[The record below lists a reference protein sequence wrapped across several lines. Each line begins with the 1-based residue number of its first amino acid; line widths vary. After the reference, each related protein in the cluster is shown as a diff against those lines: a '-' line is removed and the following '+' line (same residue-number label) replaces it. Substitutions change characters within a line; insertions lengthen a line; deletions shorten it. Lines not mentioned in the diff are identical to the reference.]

1 MKPTH
6 RIFKSFFS
14 TALLALSFSTFAA
27 VHEEPEPVQECQLN
41 VGAGAPTKGFG
52 QMFKDIQ
59 AVCGKEVKLCL
70 IPSSGGLQ
78 NLTLLASK
86 DIDLGMVQLDILQNM
101 KDSDENLKNLQAV
114 VPLNYN
120 LLHVVTRVG
129 GFTTTTTKEGAKK
142 FGGFIKGDPIVT
154 SSTVNISK
162 FSDLK
167 GKKIALVG
175 SADLMGRTL
184 EKTLGYGMQFVTAK
198 DDADGLSKLRSGQVH
213 AVFSVTG
220 WAKAGVFADLKNV
233 EGQPALAFVPFDLTP
248 TAPYITVKK
257 NYPNLGAY
265 KITFLAVPSLLVSQK
280 YRLNGENGKNVSTLQ
295 ACILR
300 NLDNLRE
307 GSKYQPGWG
316 DVQGPDTFGWPRHGS
331 K

>member
-1 MKPTH
+1 MVLAMFSYSTH
-6 RIFKSFFS
+6 A
-14 TALLALSFSTFAA
+14 AL
-27 VHEEPEPVQECQLN
+27 PEPAEAVQECQLN
-41 VGAGAPTKGFG
+41 VGAGAQSKGFS
-52 QMFKDIQ
+52 QMLKDIQ
-59 AVCGKEVKLCL
+59 AVCGSEVKLCQ

-129 GFTTTTTKEGAKK
+129 GFTTSITKEGAKK
-142 FGGFIKGDPIVT
+142 FGGLMKGDPVVT
-154 SSTVNISK
+154 NTTVSIAK

-184 EKTLGYGMQFVTAK
+184 ERTLGYGMQFVTAK
-198 DDADGLSKLRSGQVH
+198 DDNDALAKLRAGQVH

-220 WAKAGVFADLKNV
+220 WAKNGVFADLKNV
-233 EGQPALAFVPFDLTP
+233 EGQPALAFVPYDLTP
-248 TAPYITVKK
+248 SAPYLVVKK

-265 KITFLAVPSLLVSQK
+265 KISFLAVPSLLVSQK
-280 YRLNGENGKNVSTLQ
+280 YRLTGANGKNVTALQ

-300 NLDNLRE
+300 NLENLQE
-307 GSKYQPGWG
+307 GSKFQPGWG
-316 DVQGPDTFGWPRHGS
+316 DVQGPDTFGWPRHGVA